1 MKTLLEYIIHH
12 SMLKNKIIAY
22 NFFRIS
28 LIVGTS
34 LILLINKIPDINWI
48 FIIISLITWNLFEKG
63 QNSFKNNFHHIKYIN
78 CTKRAFSWYTKKKK
92 EIFYNTIKQNIT
104 NIDFQIKNI
113 EHKKF
118 EELIDFKFIETVT
131 HDFKYD
137 IFISTIKELN
147 SKTWIKDVFDYNKS
161 FLQFLNILSF
171 KIDFNSKNIENINSQ
186 TLSNILYNNLQL
198 TNKGVI
204 LDENNLKKEID
215 IFLKEI
221 NLVDEIH
228 EDKKIEID
236 IFLKE
241 INLLD
246 KIHEDEINED
256 EKIEFTYNMNQSIIL
271 KIFSKYFE
279 IHNISHATN
288 SLESLVYHFTT
299 IDRSMKKNQGYS
311 SKYIEYTPLIYID
324 SIPKKNTS
332 DIIKIFLKMHELGLI
347 KTGLNKT
354 YKLIEN
360 MFSANI
366 EKGFSKDNVKYYWKD
381 KTKLRIKNNEFWHYF
396 IGQLP
401 KAV

>member
-12 SMLKNKIIAY
+12 SILKNKIIAY

-28 LIVGTS
+28 LIVGTA

-78 CTKRAFSWYTKKKK
+78 CTKRAFSWYTKNKK
-92 EIFYNTIKQNIT
+92 ELFYNTIKQNIT
-104 NIDFQIKNI
+104 KIDFQIKNI

-147 SKTWIKDVFDYNKS
+147 SKTWIKDVFDYKKS

-186 TLSNILYNNLQL
+186 TLANILYNNLQL

-221 NLVDEIH
+221 NLLDEIH
-228 EDKKIEID
+228 
-236 IFLKE
+236 
-241 INLLD
+241 
-246 KIHEDEINED
+246 ED
-256 EKIEFTYNMNQSIIL
+256 EKIEFTYIMNQSTIL

-279 IHNISHATN
+279 IHNISHTTN
-288 SLESLVYHFTT
+288 SLESLVYHFTS
-299 IDRSMKKNQGYS
+299 IDRSKKKNQGYS
-311 SKYIEYTPLIYID
+311 SKYIEYTSLIYID

-401 KAV
+401 KVV